1 MTIPLRI
8 RGHPQVVAHQRQ
20 LIQGVGAGGAR
31 CVCHLAQFSVMR
43 ACVCAVEAAVWRAA
57 DVVARR
63 LGAGGADAQ
72 LQWALC
78 GPRHMQ
84 TQLHADSAACQL
96 STQHVNSELSRLM
109 RLAMY
114 GGLDGESSAD
124 LPSDIMT
131 RVVIVEFE
139 F

>member
-1 MTIPLRI
+1 MFAISPNSASCERVFALLKRLF
-8 RGHPQVVAHQRQ
+8 GEQQK
-20 LIQGVGAGGAR
+20 
-31 CVCHLAQFSVMR
+31 
-43 ACVCAVEAAVWRAA
+43 

-78 GPRHMQ
+78 GLRHMPTQ
-84 TQLHADSAACQL
+84 QLSTQLHANSAACQL

-114 GGLDGESSAD
+114 GGLDVESSAD
-124 LPSDIMT
+124 LPSDIMA
-131 RVVIVEFE
+131 RVE
-139 F
+139 